1 MFSAEGHARL
11 VDSERGLGETTP
23 ARGFSPG
30 RDGSAVKIEPGKE
43 EDFRYLRDW
52 LTSSAWLDRLIAA
65 TEAETAARK
74 NQFRRIRTL
83 GAGRAAPTAAR
94 RVLEWD
100 SAPAPVG
107 IGRS

>member
-1 MFSAEGHARL
+1 MFSVERHARL
-11 VDSERGLGETTP
+11 VDWERKLGEITP
-23 ARGFSPG
+23 SRGFSPE

-52 LTSSAWLDRLIAA
+52 LASSAWLDRLIAA

-83 GAGRAAPTAAR
+83 GAGRTAPTAGR

-100 SAPAPVG
+100 SDPASVG
-107 IGRS
+107 IVRS